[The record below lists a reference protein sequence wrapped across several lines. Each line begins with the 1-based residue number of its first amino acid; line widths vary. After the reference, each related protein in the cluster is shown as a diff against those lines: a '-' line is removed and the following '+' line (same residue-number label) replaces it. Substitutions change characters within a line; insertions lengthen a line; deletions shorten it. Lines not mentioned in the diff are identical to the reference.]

1 MSKRKNKK
9 YSKELKHE
17 AVQAYLKGEGSLRQV
32 CRQYEIRDKKQ
43 LRNWILWYNGHKEF
57 KERQEAGIMSLSQQT
72 AVSALRQDP
81 GAIKKT

>member
-32 CRQYEIRDKKQ
+32 CRQYGLEIKSSCG
-43 LRNWILWYNGHKEF
+43 IGF
-57 KERQEAGIMSLSQQT
+57 CGIMVIRKS
-72 AVSALRQDP
+72 RR
-81 GAIKKT
+81 GKKPEWRSI